1 MIAPDERDRPPA
13 TLGELKPAQLAVCKL
28 IAQAKEN
35 KQIAAIL
42 GISDRQVRYHVE
54 ALAYLLHCDPGCNT
68 RVQIAMWWRE
78 RCPISLDGEAA

>member
-1 MIAPDERDRPPA
+1 MIARDERDRPPA
-13 TLGELKPAQLAVCKL
+13 TLADLEPSQLTVCKL

-35 KQIAAIL
+35 KQIAAIM

-54 ALAYLLHCDPGCNT
+54 ALAYLLHLDHACNT

-78 RCPISLDGEAA
+78 RCPVSLDNAS